1 MNPAHQSIAAP
12 PAATGG
18 NDDLML
24 MDCDVPQ
31 FPQPVNIPLQ
41 PQLSLPPTAGEPR
54 ESQGFESLQSSLSPL
69 PGKLADP
76 LPFLPL
82 EKS

>member
-1 MNPAHQSIAAP
+1 MNPAHESIAAP
-12 PAATGG
+12 PAAMGS
-18 NDDLML
+18 NDGLML

-31 FPQPVNIPLQ
+31 FPQPVNGPLQ
-41 PQLSLPPTAGEPR
+41 PQLPLPPPAGDPT
-54 ESQGFESLQSSLSPL
+54 ESRGFESLQSSLPPL